1 MPILVGLEAMVAIG
15 TIGFWVMLFVI
26 SCCMVGFLEFR
37 RSGFAT
43 LTFLGTLFALYH
55 LMGMNMNWFVQRL
68 PSVAVS
74 IFLYVFVVGIL
85 WAIFK
90 WWRKVENLA
99 QKCKELKYEFL
110 REHNVTDSMIPTH
123 LADDWQQYIRTKGN
137 DTMYELKVDSTGI
150 VPPHPNDYK
159 EEIYLWIFFWPWSMI
174 WFVFD
179 EPVRK
184 CARTLYRQ
192 IRGSLVAIS
201 EHSFKDIKGDFAPP
215 PERERRDE
223 DSLRTGRKRY

>member
-1 MPILVGLEAMVAIG
+1 MPILAGLEAMVAIG
-15 TIGFWVMLFVI
+15 TIGFWIMLFVI

-43 LTFLGTLFALYH
+43 LTFLGTLFVLYH

-68 PSVAVS
+68 PWVALYV
-74 IFLYVFVVGIL
+74 FLYVFVVGVL
-85 WAIFK
+85 WAVFK

-110 REHNVTDSMIPTH
+110 RSRKITTGTIP
-123 LADDWQQYIRTKGN
+123 DDQIENWHDWIRTKG
-137 DTMYELKVDSTGI
+137 DDEVRALKKDETGI

-159 EEIYLWIFFWPWSMI
+159 EEIYLWICFWPWSMI

-184 CARTLYRQ
+184 LARTLYRQ

-215 PERERRDE
+215 PVRERQD
-223 DSLRTGRKRY
+223 DDLSRTKRRGY